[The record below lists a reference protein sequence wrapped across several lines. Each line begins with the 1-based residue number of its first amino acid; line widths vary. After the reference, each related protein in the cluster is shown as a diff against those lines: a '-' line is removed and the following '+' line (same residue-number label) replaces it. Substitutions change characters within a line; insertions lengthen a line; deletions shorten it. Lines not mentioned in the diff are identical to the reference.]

1 MRKFRLYFDK
11 DTEQDWLM
19 EMSNQGWAF
28 QDFFLGVYTF
38 KPSEPGE
45 YIYQIDLLGD
55 WTGDKKD
62 FSEFMEF
69 MEDSGVEVVAQW
81 YRWVYL
87 RKRSVDGPFEM
98 YTDIESKIAQY
109 KRMGKFFLVAFILEF
124 IIFILEF
131 MTAIRTRSISFMIVT
146 ILIGLIVFILLH
158 NILKCK
164 QKIKEL
170 ESEL

>member
-38 KPSEPGE
+38 KPSGPGE
-45 YIYQIDLLGD
+45 YIYQIDLLDDGV
-55 WTGDKKD
+55 GAKKD
-62 FSEFMEF
+62 FSEF

-98 YTDIESKIAQY
+98 YTDIESKIMQY
-109 KRMGKFFLVAFILEF
+109 ERMKKFFSVVLILEF

-131 MTAIRTRSISFMIVT
+131 MAAINTRRIIFMIFT
-146 ILIGLIVFILLH
+146 ILIGLFVFILLH
-158 NILKCK
+158 NVLKCNK
-164 QKIKEL
+164 KIKEL

>member
-11 DTEQDWLM
+11 DTEQDWIM

-45 YIYQIDLLGD
+45 YIYQIDLLDDGV
-55 WTGDKKD
+55 GAKKD
-62 FSEFMEF
+62 FSEF

-98 YTDIESKIAQY
+98 YTDIESKIKQY
-109 KRMGKFFLVAFILEF
+109 ERMKRFFSVVLILEF

-131 MTAIRTRSISFMIVT
+131 MAAINTRRIIFMIFT
-146 ILIGLIVFILLH
+146 ILIGLFVFILLS
-158 NILKCK
+158 NVLKCNK
-164 QKIKEL
+164 KIKEL
-170 ESEL
+170 QSEL